1 MASACAF
8 ISGVCHLYTTAR
20 RICRTLVSRQL
31 RFWLV
36 HRWITCSAARVLLV
50 QPPRARPRPSQ
61 QLRVLPVRKPPSSR
75 PWQLLALPPW
85 PLRARPCGRLHAR
98 PSPPPRVAR
107 VRQPRSSLS
116 QRLRALPA
124 SPPRARLFAQR
135 RAPPSR
141 QLYASLARWL
151 RASPSLLPRASP
163 AAQLRAGLSPRRQ
176 ALPARLRL
184 RDPWPLAWPF

>member
-1 MASACAF
+1 MSSANDGPSELPDSGLAAS
-8 ISGVCHLYTTAR
+8 
-20 RICRTLVSRQL
+20 
-31 RFWLV
+31 RFRLV
-36 HRWITCSAARVLLV
+36 HRPPGLPVQRPRVLLV
-50 QPPRARPRPSQ
+50 QPPCARPRPSP
-61 QLRVLPVRKPPSSR
+61 QLRVLPVRKPLSSR
-75 PWQLLALPPW
+75 SWQLLALPFW
-85 PLRARPCGRLHAR
+85 PLRARPCGRLHAP

-141 QLYASLARWL
+141 QLYASLARWF

-176 ALPARLRL
+176 ALLARLRL